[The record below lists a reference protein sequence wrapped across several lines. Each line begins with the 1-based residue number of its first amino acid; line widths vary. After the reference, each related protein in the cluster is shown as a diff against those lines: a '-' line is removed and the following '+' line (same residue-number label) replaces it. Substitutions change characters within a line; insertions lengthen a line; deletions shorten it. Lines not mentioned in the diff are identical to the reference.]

1 MTTATAIACILAGAG
16 ILAYPERALV
26 PRLSQIHRREGGV
39 VGSIAPTAR
48 QAPLEPLALDLYAAC
63 LTAGLGPAA
72 AAQAVARATGTTI
85 FGRVAELLGF
95 GIDAATAWSTA
106 ATSPEERAFARAAQ
120 RSHRT
125 GTQLAATARS
135 AARTLR
141 DEQHHAAIARAE
153 KASVL
158 IAAPLGLCFLPA
170 FLCLGIIP
178 VVVGLATQL
187 APAVLR

>member
-1 MTTATAIACILAGAG
+1 MTTSTALACMLAAAG
-16 ILAYPERALV
+16 MLVYPQRALA
-26 PRLSQIHRREGGV
+26 PRLSRIVHRTGNPV
-39 VGSIAPTAR
+39 STVPTER

-63 LTAGLGPAA
+63 LASGLGPAI
-72 AAQAVARATGTTI
+72 AAQAVSRATATR
-85 FGRVAELLGF
+85 FFERAAELLGI
-95 GIDAATAWSTA
+95 GIDPSAAWATAASNPA
-106 ATSPEERAFARAAQ
+106 EESFARAAQ

-125 GTQLAATARS
+125 GTQLAAVARN
-135 AARTLR
+135 AAQALR
-141 DEQHHAAIARAE
+141 EEEQHAAIARAE

-178 VVVGLATQL
+178 VVIGLATQL